1 MDVAH
6 DRQKALALLHEYTKN
21 ENLVKHGLAV
31 AAALRF
37 YAAKFGEDA
46 DKWEVV
52 GILHDFDYEIHP
64 TLDEH
69 PLLGEPILRQQGY
82 PDDVIYAI
90 LSHGMQPGY
99 PRLSLLDRTLWAVD
113 ELTGFITASAL
124 VRPTKSIMDL
134 TAESVRKKFKDKAFA
149 RAVRREDMIKGA
161 EDLGL
166 PLEEHIANVITAMQG
181 IAAAAWVWPGRRPR

>member
-1 MDVAH
+1 VDIAH
-6 DRQKALALLHEYTKN
+6 DKQRAMALLREYTKS

-31 AAALRF
+31 AAAMRF

-52 GILHDFDYEIHP
+52 GILHDYDYEIHP

-69 PLLGEPILRQQGY
+69 PQAGEATLRERGY

-90 LSHGMQPGY
+90 MAHGTHLGLPFKSKM
-99 PRLSLLDRTLWAVD
+99 DKTLWAVD
-113 ELTGFITASAL
+113 ELTGFVTAAAL
-124 VRPTKSIMDL
+124 VRPSKSIMDL
-134 TAESVRKKFKDKAFA
+134 EAPSVRKKMKDKAFA
-149 RAVRREDMIKGA
+149 RAVRREDIIAGA
-161 EDLGL
+161 EALEL

-181 IAAAAWVWPGRRPR
+181 VATELGLAGQ